1 MIVIHNFEFYKYYTA
16 KDLRTQLSPNIEQ
29 SLTKKP
35 WYYLKSIV
43 VYAVGSPPNDEI
55 KLLRKELLL
64 LHSELLFERHKC
76 DLHAT
81 RNRRLVGKV
90 FQANAVREELCAVVG
105 ISCISCVTGKHSYCS
120 GGKCNF

>member
-1 MIVIHNFEFYKYYTA
+1 MIFI
-16 KDLRTQLSPNIEQ
+16 
-29 SLTKKP
+29 
-35 WYYLKSIV
+35 
-43 VYAVGSPPNDEI
+43 VGSAPKDEV

-90 FQANAVREELCAVVG
+90 FQANAVREE
-105 ISCISCVTGKHSYCS
+105 ISALVNILLHHPCWDIHALV
-120 GGKCNF
+120 

>member
-1 MIVIHNFEFYKYYTA
+1 MRVQVRCYENIADSCTMIYVI
-16 KDLRTQLSPNIEQ
+16 
-29 SLTKKP
+29 
-35 WYYLKSIV
+35 
-43 VYAVGSPPNDEI
+43 GSPPKDEM

-90 FQANAVREELCAVVG
+90 FQANAVREELSAVVK
-105 ISCISCVTGKHSYCS
+105 IFRLWLKIMC
-120 GGKCNF
+120 